1 MMLGELDL
9 ATVILM
15 QKCSYI
21 VGMLSFIYLKLT
33 NRGLHGP
40 TALAAGFAA
49 MAAGSTLAGYG
60 EWGIMSPA
68 LWQFGSIVFGIVGYA
83 LIWLGLKI
91 VSDGRAASRGA
102 VSAVCLI
109 ALLAIVLAQQVA
121 DNNAYRAALFNGCA
135 AVAYLAGAGGLF
147 ARWRKEPLLSR
158 FALGAIAGISGLISL
173 SVAKS
178 VLLPQYAAIDLVN
191 AFFLIIML
199 NFAIALFVMMLVAER
214 SERKLLVL
222 ANTDPLTGV
231 KNRRFFFQAMPAVPG
246 PNDAAMLLDID
257 HFKSINDR
265 FGHAVGDSVLQEVA
279 KRIGGSIRGGDVLA
293 RYGGEEFIIFLPG
306 AGVQKACMIGE
317 RIRDAIAIT
326 EVDCGG
332 LRVGVTISIGVAT
345 SGDMRCDLQTL
356 AEMADRA
363 LYRAKTDG
371 RNCVREALAA

>member
-1 MMLGELDL
+1 MLGELDL

-21 VGMLSFIYLKLT
+21 VGLLSFIYLKMS
-33 NRGLHGP
+33 NRGLPGP
-40 TALAAGFAA
+40 VPLAAGFAA
-49 MAAGSTLAGYG
+49 MTVGSTLAGYG
-60 EWGIMSPA
+60 EWKILSPA
-68 LWQFGSIVFGIVGYA
+68 LWELGSVLFGIAGYA
-83 LIWLGLKI
+83 LIWLGLKTL
-91 VSDGRAASRGA
+91 SDGRFVNRKTILFI
-102 VSAVCLI
+102 CLV
-109 ALLAIVLAQQVA
+109 AMLAIGVALQVA
-121 DNNAYRAALFNGCA
+121 GNNAFRAALFNGCA
-135 AVAYLAGAGGLF
+135 ALAYLGGAGVLF

-158 FALGAIAGISGLISL
+158 LALGAITGVSGLISL
-173 SVAKS
+173 AVMKS
-178 VLLPQYAAIDLVN
+178 VLFPGYASINLVT
-191 AFFLIIML
+191 AFFFIIML
-199 NFAIALFVMMLVAER
+199 NFAISLFVMMLVAER

-231 KNRRFFFQAMPAVPG
+231 KNRRFFFQTMPAAPD
-246 PNDAAMLLDID
+246 PADAAMLLDID

-306 AGVQKACMIGE
+306 AGVDKACMIGE
-317 RIRDAIAIT
+317 RIRDAVAIN

-345 SGDMRCDLQTL
+345 TGDMRCDLQML
-356 AEMADRA
+356 AEKADRA
-363 LYRAKTDG
+363 LYRAKTEG

>member
-1 MMLGELDL
+1 MLGELDL

-21 VGMLSFIYLKLT
+21 VGLLSFIYLKIT
-33 NRGLHGP
+33 NRGLRGP
-40 TALAAGFAA
+40 SVLAAGFAA
-49 MAAGSTLAGYG
+49 MTIGSTLAGYG
-60 EWGIMSPA
+60 EWGIVSPA
-68 LWQFGSIVFGIVGYA
+68 LWQFGSVVFGIAGYA
-83 LIWLGLKI
+83 LIWLGLKTL
-91 VSDGRAASRGA
+91 SDERSPGGRTVFFVGMVTLA
-102 VSAVCLI
+102 
-109 ALLAIVLAQQVA
+109 AIVLAQQVA
-121 DNNAYRAALFNGCA
+121 DNNAYRAALFNSCA
-135 AVAYLAGAGGLF
+135 ALAYLAGAAGLL
-147 ARWRKEPLLSR
+147 AGWRREPLLSR
-158 FALGAIAGISGLISL
+158 LALAAITGVSGLISL
-173 SVAKS
+173 SVMKS
-178 VLLPQYAAIDLVN
+178 MLFPAYATINLVN
-191 AFFLIIML
+191 AFFFIIML

-231 KNRRFFFQAMPAVPG
+231 KNRRFFFQTMPATPD
-246 PNDAAMLLDID
+246 PADAAMLLDID

-279 KRIGGSIRGGDVLA
+279 KRIGGSIRGGDILA

-317 RIRDAIAIT
+317 RIRDAVAVT

-332 LRVGVTISIGVAT
+332 LRVGVTISIGVAAT
-345 SGDMRCDLQTL
+345 GDRRCDLQTL

-363 LYRAKTDG
+363 LYRAKTEG

>member
-1 MMLGELDL
+1 MLGELDL
-9 ATVILM
+9 TTVILM

-21 VGMLSFIYLKLT
+21 VGLLSFIYLKLS
-33 NRGLHGP
+33 NRGLRGP
-40 TALAAGFAA
+40 VALAAGFAA
-49 MAAGSTLAGYG
+49 MTIGSTLAGYG

-68 LWQFGSIVFGIVGYA
+68 LSQLGSVVFGIIGYA
-83 LIWLGLKI
+83 LIWLGLK
-91 VSDGRAASRGA
+91 VLSDGRPVGRRTVVAL
-102 VSAVCLI
+102 CLV
-109 ALLAIVLAQQVA
+109 ALLAIVVALQVA
-121 DNNAYRAALFNGCA
+121 ENNAYRAALFNGCA
-135 AVAYLAGAGGLF
+135 ALAYLAGAGGLF
-147 ARWRKEPLLSR
+147 ARWSKERLLSR
-158 FALGAIAGISGLISL
+158 LALGAITGISGLISL
-173 SVAKS
+173 SVVKS
-178 VLLPQYAAIDLVN
+178 IFFPDYATINLVN
-191 AFFLIIML
+191 AFFFIIML

-231 KNRRFFFQAMPAVPG
+231 KNRRFFFQAMPAAPD
-246 PNDAAMLLDID
+246 PADAAMLLDID

-306 AGVQKACMIGE
+306 AGGQKASVIGE
-317 RIRDAIAIT
+317 RIRNAVAVND
-326 EVDCGG
+326 VDCGG

-345 SGDMRCDLQTL
+345 TGEMRCDLQTL

-363 LYRAKTDG
+363 LYRAKSEG

>member
-1 MMLGELDL
+1 M
-9 ATVILM
+9 
-15 QKCSYI
+15 
-21 VGMLSFIYLKLT
+21 
-33 NRGLHGP
+33 
-40 TALAAGFAA
+40 
-49 MAAGSTLAGYG
+49 
-60 EWGIMSPA
+60 
-68 LWQFGSIVFGIVGYA
+68 
-83 LIWLGLKI
+83 
-91 VSDGRAASRGA
+91 
-102 VSAVCLI
+102 
-109 ALLAIVLAQQVA
+109 
-121 DNNAYRAALFNGCA
+121 
-135 AVAYLAGAGGLF
+135 
-147 ARWRKEPLLSR
+147 
-158 FALGAIAGISGLISL
+158 GAIAGISGLISL

-222 ANTDPLTGV
+222 ANTVTGV

-246 PNDAAMLLDID
+246 PHDAAMLLDID

>member
-1 MMLGELDL
+1 MLGELDL

-21 VGMLSFIYLKLT
+21 VGLLSFIYLKMT
-33 NRGLHGP
+33 NRGLRGP
-40 TALAAGFAA
+40 IPLAAGFVS
-49 MAAGSTLAGYG
+49 MTIGSTLAGYG
-60 EWGIMSPA
+60 EWGILSPT
-68 LWQFGSIVFGIVGYA
+68 LWRFGSVVFGIVGYA
-83 LIWLGLKI
+83 LIWLGLKTL
-91 VSDGRAASRGA
+91 SDGRSVGRRIVFPVCIIA
-102 VSAVCLI
+102 VVAIAV
-109 ALLAIVLAQQVA
+109 AQQVA
-121 DNNAYRAALFNGCA
+121 DDNAFRAALFNGCA
-135 AVAYLAGAGGLF
+135 SLAYLAGAWVLLAG
-147 ARWRKEPLLSR
+147 WRREPLLSR
-158 FALGAIAGISGLISL
+158 LALAAITGVSGLISL
-173 SVAKS
+173 TVTKS
-178 VLLPQYAAIDLVN
+178 VLFPDYATLNLVN
-191 AFFLIIML
+191 AFFFIIML

-231 KNRRFFFQAMPAVPG
+231 KNRRFFFQTMPATPD
-246 PNDAAMLLDID
+246 PADAAMLLDID

-306 AGVQKACMIGE
+306 AGVHKACMIGE
-317 RIRDAIAIT
+317 RIRDAVSVT

-332 LRVGVTISIGVAT
+332 LRVGVTISIGVAAT
-345 SGDMRCDLQTL
+345 GEMRCDLQTL

-363 LYRAKTDG
+363 LYRAKTEG

>member
-1 MMLGELDL
+1 MLGELDL

-91 VSDGRAASRGA
+91 LSDGRAASRGT
-102 VSAVCLI
+102 VSAICLI

-199 NFAIALFVMMLVAER
+199 NFAIALLVMMLVAER

-345 SGDMRCDLQTL
+345 SGDIRCDLQTL

>member
-1 MMLGELDL
+1 
-9 ATVILM
+9 
-15 QKCSYI
+15 
-21 VGMLSFIYLKLT
+21 
-33 NRGLHGP
+33 
-40 TALAAGFAA
+40 
-49 MAAGSTLAGYG
+49 
-60 EWGIMSPA
+60 
-68 LWQFGSIVFGIVGYA
+68 
-83 LIWLGLKI
+83 
-91 VSDGRAASRGA
+91 
-102 VSAVCLI
+102 
-109 ALLAIVLAQQVA
+109 
-121 DNNAYRAALFNGCA
+121 
-135 AVAYLAGAGGLF
+135 
-147 ARWRKEPLLSR
+147 
-158 FALGAIAGISGLISL
+158 
-173 SVAKS
+173 
-178 VLLPQYAAIDLVN
+178 
-191 AFFLIIML
+191 
-199 NFAIALFVMMLVAER
+199 MMLVAER

-246 PNDAAMLLDID
+246 RNDAAMLLDID

-356 AEMADRA
+356 AKMADRA

>member
-1 MMLGELDL
+1 MLGELDL

-91 VSDGRAASRGA
+91 LSDGRAASRGT
-102 VSAVCLI
+102 VSAICLI

-173 SVAKS
+173 PVAKS

-345 SGDMRCDLQTL
+345 SGDIRCDLQTL

>member
-1 MMLGELDL
+1 MLGELDL

-91 VSDGRAASRGA
+91 VSDGRAASRGT

-246 PNDAAMLLDID
+246 RNDAAMLLDID

-356 AEMADRA
+356 AKMADRA

>member
-1 MMLGELDL
+1 
-9 ATVILM
+9 
-15 QKCSYI
+15 
-21 VGMLSFIYLKLT
+21 MLSFIYLKLT

-91 VSDGRAASRGA
+91 VSDGRAASRGT

-345 SGDMRCDLQTL
+345 SGDARCDLQTL

>member
-1 MMLGELDL
+1 MLGELDL

-91 VSDGRAASRGA
+91 VSDGRAASRGT

-306 AGVQKACMIGE
+306 AGVQKACIIGE

-345 SGDMRCDLQTL
+345 SGDARCDLQTL

>member
-1 MMLGELDL
+1 MLGELDL
-9 ATVILM
+9 TTVILM

-21 VGMLSFIYLKLT
+21 VGLLSFIYLKLS
-33 NRGLHGP
+33 NRGLRGP
-40 TALAAGFAA
+40 VALAAGFAA
-49 MAAGSTLAGYG
+49 MTIGSTLAGYG

-68 LWQFGSIVFGIVGYA
+68 LWRLGSVVFGIIGYA
-83 LIWLGLKI
+83 RIWLGLK
-91 VSDGRAASRGA
+91 VLSDGRPVGRRTVVAL
-102 VSAVCLI
+102 CLV
-109 ALLAIVLAQQVA
+109 ALLAIVVALQVA
-121 DNNAYRAALFNGCA
+121 ENNAYRAALFNGCA
-135 AVAYLAGAGGLF
+135 ALAYLAGAVGLF
-147 ARWRKEPLLSR
+147 ARWRKERLLSR
-158 FALGAIAGISGLISL
+158 LALGAIAGISGLISL
-173 SVAKS
+173 SVVKS
-178 VLLPQYAAIDLVN
+178 IFFPDYATINLVN
-191 AFFLIIML
+191 AFFFIIML

-231 KNRRFFFQAMPAVPG
+231 KNRRFFFQAMPAAPD
-246 PNDAAMLLDID
+246 PADAAMLLDID

-306 AGVQKACMIGE
+306 AGGQKASVIGE
-317 RIRDAIAIT
+317 RIRNAVAVND
-326 EVDCGG
+326 VDCGG

-345 SGDMRCDLQTL
+345 AGEMRCDLQTL

-363 LYRAKTDG
+363 LYRAKSEG

>member
-1 MMLGELDL
+1 MLGELDL

-91 VSDGRAASRGA
+91 VSDGRAASRGT

-257 HFKSINDR
+257 HFKSINDQ